1 MLRPVKNGRG
11 RIQWH
16 ISSFLQ
22 AYVEGRSRVCT
33 RKHTCVCEKTH
44 VCVRGNTRMCVQGTH
59 MCVRA
64 RTHMCVCGK
73 THMCVCGETHM
84 KRSENLREK
93 RAGVGASRSLGD
105 IYYSVEH
112 EFPASRVSECP
123 LLLGQ
128 QLFQRSCAPPPRS
141 TTRARALARALEKLA
156 TARRRRLMRRWRCSL
171 LA

>member
-1 MLRPVKNGRG
+1 MLKDAPESALGNT
-11 RIQWH
+11 H
-16 ISSFLQ
+16 
-22 AYVEGRSRVCT
+22 VCVCART
-33 RKHTCVCEKTH
+33 HTCVCEATHVCVCREHTCVCARENTHVCVRKNTH
-44 VCVRGNTRMCVQGTH
+44 VCVRGNTHV
-59 MCVRA
+59 CVR
-64 RTHMCVCGK
+64 H
-73 THMCVCGETHM
+73 